1 MRVLAG
7 DIGGTNT
14 RLIIAEV
21 DGPRCRTLI
30 ERRLPSRD
38 HASFA
43 SVLESFLSAARGDKS
58 LAASRAC
65 FAIAGP
71 IRDDDGTQRVR
82 LTNLPW
88 AMDSAAIA
96 SEFDF
101 ERVRFI
107 NDFQAVGYGIE
118 ALAPRDLATL
128 QAGSPR
134 AHGPRVVLGA
144 GTGLGQ
150 TVCVWQG
157 DHYEAL
163 PAEGGHVDFAPTD
176 EMQDELL
183 RYLRKQHGRVSC
195 ERILSG
201 SGLVHLYEFLH
212 SRAAGG
218 AASAPPLHTPDP
230 AAAVSAAALD
240 GSDPLAVQALDLF
253 VRIYGA
259 HAGDLALTVLATG
272 GVYVAGGIAPK
283 IIAKLKDG
291 AFVRAFNAKGRMAE
305 LVRSMPVLV
314 VMNESAGLLGAAL
327 TAGRS

>member
-7 DIGGTNT
+7 DIGGTNS

-43 SVLESFLSAARGDKS
+43 AVLESFLSATRGDRS
-58 LAASRAC
+58 LAVSRAC
-65 FAIAGP
+65 FAVAGP
-71 IRDDDGTQRVR
+71 IRDDDGTQHVR

-88 AMDSAAIA
+88 AMDSAALA

-118 ALAPRDLATL
+118 ALAPQDLMTL
-128 QAGSPR
+128 QAGNPR

-150 TVCVWQG
+150 TVCVWRG

-163 PAEGGHVDFAPTD
+163 PTEGGHVDFAPTD
-176 EMQDELL
+176 ELQDELL
-183 RYLRKQHGRVSC
+183 HYLRKQHERISC

-212 SRAAGG
+212 SRAPGG
-218 AASAPPLHTPDP
+218 STAAPTLRAADP
-230 AAAVSAAALD
+230 AAAVSNAALEGTD
-240 GSDPLAVQALDLF
+240 RLAVEALDLF

-259 HAGDLALTVLATG
+259 HAGDLALTVLASG

-283 IIAKLKDG
+283 IIGKLRDG

-305 LVRSMPVLV
+305 LVQSMPVHV
-314 VMNESAGLLGAAL
+314 VMNESVGLLGAAL
-327 TAGRS
+327 TASRG